1 MSPPER
7 ADRADTDAADGGST
21 NGGPTSD
28 SAAVDGRTGIQRI
41 AEAFDRAADQGRAA
55 LVVFLA
61 AGDPDYD
68 TTIELARAA
77 VDAGADIIEL
87 GSPFSDPLADGPVIQ
102 AAYTRA
108 LANGTATA
116 RTLECAGRVAGAT
129 GAPIVLM
136 VAYNCVLAYGVDR
149 YCHDAAAA
157 GVSGLL
163 VPDLPVDDAGE
174 LRSAAAVAGLGT
186 VFLVGPD
193 SGSRRVEAAAT
204 AATGFVYLLRRRGI
218 TGAGAGGFDLGPR
231 VAEARAAGPAPV
243 AVGFGIATPGE
254 AAEVAAWADGVIV
267 GSALVAAAWEA
278 GQQGGAQAARAAVEG
293 RVRALATA
301 LREAHRT
308 QESTRRSAATGGRE

>member
-1 MSPPER
+1 MNPPDG
-7 ADRADTDAADGGST
+7 AAADNAG
-21 NGGPTSD
+21 
-28 SAAVDGRTGIQRI
+28 TGIRRI

-55 LVVFLA
+55 LIVFLA

-108 LANGTATA
+108 LANGAATA
-116 RTLECAGRVAGAT
+116 RTLTCAGRVAEAT
-129 GAPIVLM
+129 GAAVVLM
-136 VAYNCVLAYGVDR
+136 VAYNCVLAYGIDR

-174 LRSAAAVAGLGT
+174 LRSAAAAAGLGT

-193 SGSRRVEAAAT
+193 SGSRRVAAVAA

-218 TGAGAGGFDLGPR
+218 TGAGAGEFDLGPR

-254 AAEVAAWADGVIV
+254 AAAVAALADGVIV

-278 GQQGGAQAARAAVEG
+278 GRRGGMQAARAAVEE
-293 RVRALATA
+293 RVRTLATA
-301 LREAHRT
+301 LRETGRS
-308 QESTRRSAATGGRE
+308 QESTRRSAAATGVNE

>member
-1 MSPPER
+1 MNPPDG
-7 ADRADTDAADGGST
+7 AAADNAG
-21 NGGPTSD
+21 
-28 SAAVDGRTGIQRI
+28 TGIRRI

-55 LVVFLA
+55 LIVFLA

-102 AAYTRA
+102 AAYSRA
-108 LANGTATA
+108 LANGAATA
-116 RTLECAGRVAGAT
+116 RTLTCAGRVAEAT
-129 GAPIVLM
+129 GAAVVLM
-136 VAYNCVLAYGVDR
+136 VAYNCVLAYGIDR

-174 LRSAAAVAGLGT
+174 LRSAAAAAGLGT

-193 SGSRRVEAAAT
+193 SGSRRVAAVAA

-218 TGAGAGGFDLGPR
+218 TGAGAGEFDLGPR

-254 AAEVAAWADGVIV
+254 AAAVAALADGVIV

-278 GQQGGAQAARAAVEG
+278 GRRGGMQAARAAVEE
-293 RVRALATA
+293 RVRTLATA
-301 LREAHRT
+301 LRETGRS
-308 QESTRRSAATGGRE
+308 QESTRRSAAATGVNE

>member
-1 MSPPER
+1 MNPPDG
-7 ADRADTDAADGGST
+7 AAADNAG
-21 NGGPTSD
+21 
-28 SAAVDGRTGIQRI
+28 TGIRRI

-55 LVVFLA
+55 LIVFLA

-108 LANGTATA
+108 LANGAATA
-116 RTLECAGRVAGAT
+116 RTLTCAGRVAEAT
-129 GAPIVLM
+129 GAAVVLM
-136 VAYNCVLAYGVDR
+136 VAYNCVLAYGIDR

-163 VPDLPVDDAGE
+163 APDLPVDDAGE
-174 LRSAAAVAGLGT
+174 LRSAAAAAGLGT

-193 SGSRRVEAAAT
+193 SGSRRVAAVAA

-218 TGAGAGGFDLGPR
+218 TGAGAGEFDLGPR

-254 AAEVAAWADGVIV
+254 AAAVAALADGVIV

-278 GQQGGAQAARAAVEG
+278 GRRGGMQAARAAVEE
-293 RVRALATA
+293 RVRTLATA
-301 LREAHRT
+301 LRETGRS
-308 QESTRRSAATGGRE
+308 QESTRRSAAATGVNE

>member
-1 MSPPER
+1 MNPPDG
-7 ADRADTDAADGGST
+7 AAADNAG
-21 NGGPTSD
+21 
-28 SAAVDGRTGIQRI
+28 TGIRRI

-55 LVVFLA
+55 LIVFLA

-77 VDAGADIIEL
+77 VDAGADIIEF

-108 LANGTATA
+108 LANGAATA
-116 RTLECAGRVAGAT
+116 RTLTCAGRVAEAT
-129 GAPIVLM
+129 GAAVVLM
-136 VAYNCVLAYGVDR
+136 VAYNCVLAYGIDR

-174 LRSAAAVAGLGT
+174 LRSAAAAAGLGT

-193 SGSRRVEAAAT
+193 SGSRRVAAVAA

-218 TGAGAGGFDLGPR
+218 TGAGAGEFDLGPR

-254 AAEVAAWADGVIV
+254 AAAVAALADGVIV

-278 GQQGGAQAARAAVEG
+278 GRRGGMQAARAAVEE
-293 RVRALATA
+293 RVRTLATA
-301 LREAHRT
+301 LRETGRS
-308 QESTRRSAATGGRE
+308 QESTRRSAAATGVNE